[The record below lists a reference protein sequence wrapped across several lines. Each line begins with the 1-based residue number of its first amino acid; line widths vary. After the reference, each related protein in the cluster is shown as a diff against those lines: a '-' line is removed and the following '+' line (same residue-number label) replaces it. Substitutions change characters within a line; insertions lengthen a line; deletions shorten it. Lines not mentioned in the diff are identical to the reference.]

1 MLKAARIFPAAIIVL
16 LATFATLSAQ
26 TSSNQETSNRKT
38 SNQETSNQNPTPPSI
53 NAPLAF
59 EANRGQTAPEVKY
72 LARSREGVVFLT
84 QEGFTV
90 ALPRSGSFRMLFS
103 DMSSAPSITAEQPLV
118 ARSNYLK
125 RDPNQSITNV
135 ENFAAVR
142 YQQVYPGI
150 DVRFYGQGLHLEH
163 DFLLS
168 PGADVSRIALRL
180 EGIDRATVT
189 SSGAVELAL
198 GKLKLGESAPIA
210 WQTINGTRRPIKSE
224 WKLLAENRLGISVG
238 EYDHSLPL
246 TIDPVLAYST
256 HLGGN
261 TENDLTLGTSEPAS
275 TFISSIVLDAARNV
289 YVAGSTSAVD
299 FPTTAGAFDR
309 TPNTQSSFHADTI
322 SESGFVSK
330 FDKTGRILIYSTFI
344 HAGVESMTVDPSGHA
359 YTAEFGGDDFL
370 GPNEGNTDAG
380 IFVDKLSLDGS
391 HLLYS
396 FTFGKTTST
405 AIACQVNGSQSF
417 PSAIAVDNLSHVWM
431 TGTTSNPCLPSTP
444 GVIEPTMTSA
454 NGAGFLTKLDTTK
467 SGQASVVYTT
477 YVGATSTAVPRGLV
491 VDASGNAYVVGNAM
505 ASYPHT
511 HGFGTDTSPSFPAF
525 ITKFNSTA
533 TARIFSSM
541 IHGVDGLALGIALDP
556 SLNVYVAGN
565 TSSTGFPTT
574 TGAFQRTLKGTNC
587 SNGGPAPCPE
597 GFVTKLNSTGGTLLY
612 STLLG
617 GSGLEDLH
625 AIQVNSI
632 GMAFVTGGTQSADFP
647 VTANAFQKTPPPAG
661 GEISF
666 VTALQPA
673 GNALFYSTFLGGT
686 GNAQGT
692 TIATTIF
699 VDPAFNAW
707 VAGNTGATDFPVTAN
722 AFQPGRKGATDGFFS
737 KIVIAADLKVTLGAT
752 VASVAR
758 NGNVIL
764 TGSLF
769 NLGPDGSDNVVFTEA
784 IPTGYKYQGV
794 STNATSCT
802 QPAAGA
808 TSGTVKCG
816 KTRLESG
823 QHIFVNVFVQAIAA
837 SGSNITSKATG
848 SARTQDLNQTNNSAS
863 VTVHVK

>member
-1 MLKAARIFPAAIIVL
+1 MLKAARLVSAVIIVL
-16 LATFATLSAQ
+16 LATVACLSAQ
-26 TSSNQETSNRKT
+26 TSSNQKT
-38 SNQETSNQNPTPPSI
+38 SNQKTSNENPARPSI

-59 EANRGQTAPEVKY
+59 EANHGQTAPEVKY

-84 QEGFTV
+84 QNGFTV
-90 ALPRSGSFRMLFS
+90 ALPRTGSFRILFS
-103 DMSSAPSITAEQPLV
+103 DMSSASSITAEQPLV

-142 YQQVYPGI
+142 YQRVYPGI

-168 PGADVSRIALRL
+168 PGADVSQIALRL

-210 WQTINGTRRPIKSE
+210 WQTINGRRRPIEAE

-275 TFISSIVLDAARNV
+275 TFINSIVLDAARNV
-289 YVAGSTSAVD
+289 YVAGSTSAID

-309 TPNTQSSFHADTI
+309 TPNTQESFHSDEF
-322 SESGFVSK
+322 SQSGFVSK
-330 FDKTGRILIYSTFI
+330 FDKTGRILIYSTFL
-344 HAGVESMTVDPSGHA
+344 HAGISNMTVDSSGHA
-359 YTAEFGGDDFL
+359 YTAEFGNDVNP
-370 GPNEGNTDAG
+370 GPDEGGFDAG
-380 IFVDKLSLDGS
+380 VFVDKLSLDGS

-396 FTFGKTTST
+396 LTFGLTTNNST
-405 AIACQVNGSQSF
+405 ACQTSNFSF
-417 PSAIAVDNLSHVWM
+417 PAAVAVDNLGHFWM

-444 GVIEPTMTSA
+444 GVVEPTLASG
-454 NGAGFLTKLDTTK
+454 NDSAGFLTKLDTNK
-467 SGQASVVYTT
+467 SGTASIVYTT
-477 YVGATSTAVPRGLV
+477 YVGATSNATPRGLV
-491 VDASGNAYVVGNAM
+491 VDSSGNAHVTGNA
-505 ASYPHT
+505 ATNYPHT
-511 HGFGTDTSPSFPAF
+511 HGFGTDTSSFGFPAF
-525 ITKFNSTA
+525 ITKFNA
-533 TARIFSSM
+533 TASARVFSSM
-541 IHGVDGLALGIALDP
+541 IHGVDGGVAGIAIDP

-587 SNGGPAPCPE
+587 SNGGPAPCPD

-625 AIQVNSI
+625 AIQVNST

-661 GEISF
+661 GEIAF

-673 GNALFYSTFLGGT
+673 GNALFYSSFLGGT
-686 GNAQGT
+686 GNAQRT
-692 TIATTIF
+692 TIARTIF

-707 VAGNTGATDFPVTAN
+707 VAGNTGATDFPITSN

-737 KIVIAADLKVTLGAT
+737 KIVIAADLKVTLGTT

-758 NGNVIL
+758 NGNVVL

-784 IPTGYKYQGV
+784 IPAGYKYQGV
-794 STNATSCT
+794 ATNATSCT

-808 TSGTVKCG
+808 TSGTVKCS